1 MLLVLRCFLEGKRAG
16 LCRRVARSR
25 RRREQTCC
33 DTDTFSIRWNEDDA
47 DIISQ
52 QRGKPLMVFA
62 CYMSLCFYPAGVM
75 CPQPLLNMCVW
86 VGWDC
91 VCVCVPFYFSHK
103 IQMSVRPI
111 VRKCLKGRFQ
121 FEGSFCLFL
130 KFLHFYVTSRRF
142 QTANFK
148 TKNNLKLVSVFLERK
163 T

>member
-91 VCVCVPFYFSHK
+91 VCVCVCPFIS
-103 IQMSVRPI
+103 PI
-111 VRKCLKGRFQ
+111 KSKCLSVLLSGNVSKDDSSLKGVFA
-121 FEGSFCLFL
+121 CFL
-130 KFLHFYVTSRRF
+130 NFFTFMLLHV
-142 QTANFK
+142 AFK
-148 TKNNLKLVSVFLERK
+148 LQISKLK
-163 T
+163 TI